1 VRIKWDFLRIEVCSP
16 QISPGFET
24 SFKVHSKAGR
34 VPLGN
39 AVRKKPRRRS
49 LGNIADR
56 PVASDSRVSVLLI
69 GRSSQKAK
77 PPWFTGDDAQRRL
90 IEVID

>member
-49 LGNIADR
+49 SGNIADR

-77 PPWFTGDDAQRRL
+77 PSWLTGQG
-90 IEVID
+90 